1 MTNWTKPKALEL
13 LSKGWLGERPAEL
26 RQAVIDNGHIVTVAP
41 GASVYRQGDL
51 DHAGMY
57 ALLEGDLRAFYYFR
71 NIEKMTLWTMGPGAW
86 FGQAVLFD
94 DGPRPIEVSAMSE
107 CSLFLLS
114 LSGYRRIV
122 AREPRYMHDF
132 ALLLC
137 ASIRTNFNATI
148 ARRLSARERAA
159 SAFLRLAHVHGRQ
172 EADGLL
178 LDIRLSQSDLASLVG
193 VSRQYMNELLAE
205 WQREGFIESSSR
217 GIRICNLE
225 GLKML
230 VEG

>member
-1 MTNWTKPKALEL
+1 MANWTKPKALEL
-13 LSKGWLGERPAEL
+13 LSKGWLGERPEEL
-26 RQAVIDNGHIVTVAP
+26 RQAIIHHGHIVTVPA

-57 ALLEGDLRAFYYFR
+57 ALLEGDLRAFYYYR
-71 NIEKMTLWTMGPGAW
+71 DIEKMTLWTMGPGAW

-94 DGPRPIEVSAMSE
+94 DGPRPVEFSAFSE
-107 CSLFLLS
+107 CRLFLLPI
-114 LSGYRRIV
+114 SGYRRIV

-137 ASIRTNFNATI
+137 YSIRTNFNATI

-159 SAFLRLAHVHGRQ
+159 SAFVRLAHVHGRQ

-178 LDIRLSQSDLASLVG
+178 LDIRLSQSDIASLVG

-205 WQREGFIESSSR
+205 WQRDGLIENGSR
-217 GIRICNLE
+217 GIRICDLD

-230 VEG
+230 ADS

>member
-1 MTNWTKPKALEL
+1 MENWTKTKALEL
-13 LSKGWLGERPAEL
+13 LSKGWLGERPEEL
-26 RQAVIDNGHIVTVAP
+26 QQAILHHGRIITVSA

-86 FGQAVLFD
+86 VGQAVLFD
-94 DGPRPIEVSAMSE
+94 NGPRPIEVSPVNE
-107 CSLFLLS
+107 CKLFLLP

-137 ASIRTNFNATI
+137 YSIRTNFNATI

-159 SAFLRLAHVHGRQ
+159 SAFVRLAHVHGKP
-172 EADGLL
+172 EGDGLF
-178 LDIRLSQSDLASLVG
+178 LDIRMSQSDLASLVG

-217 GIRICNLE
+217 GIRICNLD